1 MGEALKTAYTKLDTT
16 GNVTG
21 VALEDFGEFSRIMGF
36 EDVWDFEKK
45 WADG

>member
-1 MGEALKTAYTKLDTT
+1 
-16 GNVTG
+16 VTG